1 MQSIGAAQSPA
12 REESTA
18 AATDPLGALTAATTA
33 EVPDKKTEH
42 QAKKSKQKAVS
53 TEMKKRSEE
62 ERILNVLAWPMPSF
76 SPSTSPRSTSICP
89 CNSWLTYLESIQ

>member
-1 MQSIGAAQSPA
+1 MGRCRVQRGKRQRPV

-33 EVPDKKTEH
+33 EVTDKKTEH

-53 TEMKKRSEE
+53 KEMKKRSEK
-62 ERILNVLAWPMPSF
+62 ERI
-76 SPSTSPRSTSICP
+76 
-89 CNSWLTYLESIQ
+89 